1 MKNKSFFLVVLI
13 AVVVIIGSLFLISS
27 KSKKD
32 TGTIVKKDTEAV
44 ATFKWQEGLSPALV
58 MTANRD
64 LALDAVE
71 IYLDYEGAVINSVTN
86 AEDLPAPSFMKVSTA
101 KSQVVANYLISDPE
115 GFVLKKDQSV
125 TVLRLNIDETSIANG
140 YKITMNPQSQL
151 VESKSSKVLPFNNQ
165 DLIIKST
172 R

>member
-1 MKNKSFFLVVLI
+1 MKNKNFFLVALVAI
-13 AVVVIIGSLFLISS
+13 VIIAGSLFLISS
-27 KSKKD
+27 SKSK
-32 TGTIVKKDTEAV
+32 TETEVKKVGDEV
-44 ATFKWQEGLSPALV
+44 ATFEWQEGESPIL
-58 MTANRD
+58 MMKANRD

-71 IYLDYEGAVINSVTN
+71 VYLDYEGVVINSVTN

-115 GFVLKKDQSV
+115 GLVLKKDQSV
-125 TVLRLNIDETSIANG
+125 AILRLDIDQASTANG
-140 YKITMNPQSQL
+140 YKITMNPQSQI